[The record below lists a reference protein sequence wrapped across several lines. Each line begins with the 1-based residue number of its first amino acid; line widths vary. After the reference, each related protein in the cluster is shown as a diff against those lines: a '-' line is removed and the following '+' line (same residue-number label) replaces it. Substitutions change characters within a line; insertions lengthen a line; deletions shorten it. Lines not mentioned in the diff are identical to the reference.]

1 MPKKKKEKKE
11 SVSDGHRCLI
21 ENQKG
26 LFKNAIIHKNTIML
40 HFIRLNVKTFKIPK
54 CITYTDLESHFIAA
68 CVAEND
74 GAYKP
79 TRTSFLWNSWVK
91 CQWMWEKDCIY
102 CRFIPSDTPQIPSS
116 HLCHFLFTS
125 DLMTEPL
132 INRDNNVF
140 VLASPPAQRQ
150 IAFFQV
156 SEGETVQTTK
166 LSSREWGQFL
176 LFYFFKFS

>member
-1 MPKKKKEKKE
+1 
-11 SVSDGHRCLI
+11 
-21 ENQKG
+21 
-26 LFKNAIIHKNTIML
+26 ML

-91 CQWMWEKDCIY
+91 CQWLWEKDCIY

-150 IAFFQV
+150 IAFFQA

-166 LSSREWGQFL
+166 LSSRDGFSSFYSVSWSSDNPVVFFSWIWRQLRQL
-176 LFYFFKFS
+176 LILSTAEKTKK